1 MLSCLN
7 GWWWCGLVME
17 NLLWSLQHP
26 LIYVLDHWLCL
37 HPENEKK
44 IRFQVKVKQKTL
56 FTLLTLFVDE
66 LVLGGGGGGAPL
78 ADVRGGQG
86 GGSQEG

>member
-1 MLSCLN
+1 M
-7 GWWWCGLVME
+7 
-17 NLLWSLQHP
+17 
-26 LIYVLDHWLCL
+26 
-37 HPENEKK
+37 
-44 IRFQVKVKQKTL
+44 KVKQKTL

-86 GGSQEG
+86 GGS